1 MSPAS
6 SQFCSRSWKLPRQ
19 PRLTQL
25 KSAGSRDSALT
36 AHGVLQ
42 TQRLGAH
49 LASLV
54 SSIGRVGHIFSS
66 DLQRAART
74 AQAIVDA
81 QGGTSSISA
90 RPMRVTKLSVLR
102 ERDFRSAEGM
112 SFGSRADRPSMN
124 DAETYN
130 EMRIRAES
138 FLRTFLRPILLQTAS
153 PSAPEQMVVVVSHGI
168 FLGVLLDALASR
180 FSVPNFQR
188 SQYSAWSN
196 TGYHQFLIR
205 HSAAAEGLSSPRLIS
220 DMSARQS
227 PADGSL
233 GGSLPRPSV
242 PASPMKTQL
251 VPEAINSLVH
261 LQGLKKTRGGIG
273 SAKFDEK
280 QKTMDTF
287 LRPAS
292 KKPGPG

>member
-130 EMRIRAES
+130 EMRIRADS
-138 FLRTFLRPILLQTAS
+138 FLRPILLQTAS
-153 PSAPEQMVVVVSHGI
+153 PSAPKQKKKENNQNNNHRE
-168 FLGVLLDALASR
+168 LLDALASR

-188 SQYSAWSN
+188 SQY
-196 TGYHQFLIR
+196 
-205 HSAAAEGLSSPRLIS
+205 
-220 DMSARQS
+220 
-227 PADGSL
+227 
-233 GGSLPRPSV
+233 
-242 PASPMKTQL
+242 
-251 VPEAINSLVH
+251 
-261 LQGLKKTRGGIG
+261 
-273 SAKFDEK
+273 
-280 QKTMDTF
+280 
-287 LRPAS
+287 
-292 KKPGPG
+292 